1 MPFYKI
7 THHAERRFATLHNFG
22 CTFRCSVCSY
32 KLRSGA
38 DGIPGQSFPRP
49 DRFLTVEEMKT
60 ALRQVKIEQLFVMGG
75 EPTIARE
82 LPEMLAFAKNE
93 LGVKT
98 FLGHTNG
105 SKLPLPNLDGANV
118 GLKAW
123 DAGLHRAYTGRD
135 KDAIFNNFAAAFRQ
149 GLEMKANVVFIPGY
163 VDLDQVEAVAEWLA
177 KLSPDIPFH
186 IMGYI
191 PVPGQPY
198 AQPTVEQM
206 RQAEAVSRK
215 HLAKVDSSH
224 LDPKQATD
232 LASRDNRFAVTR
244 IA

>member
-7 THHAERRFATLHNFG
+7 THHAVRRFATLHNFG
-22 CTFRCSVCSY
+22 CTFRCPVCSY

-38 DGIPGQSFPRP
+38 EGIPGQSFPRP
-49 DRFLTVEEMKT
+49 DRFLTVEEMKN
-60 ALRQVKIEQLFVMGG
+60 ALRQVQIDQLFVMGG
-75 EPTIARE
+75 EPTLARE
-82 LPEMLAFAKNE
+82 LPEMLAFARRE
-93 LGVKT
+93 LGVRT

-105 SKLPLPNLDGANV
+105 SKLPMPDLDGANV

-123 DAGLHRAYTGRD
+123 DDDLHRAYTGRD
-135 KDAIFNNFAAAFRQ
+135 KAAIFNNFAAAFRQ
-149 GLEMKANVVFIPGY
+149 GLQMKANVVFIPGY
-163 VDLDQVEAVAEWLA
+163 VDLDQVEAVAAWLGG
-177 KLSPDIPFH
+177 LSRDIPFH

-198 AQPTVEQM
+198 ARPTVEQM
-206 RQAEAVSRK
+206 QQAEAVCRK

-224 LDPKQATD
+224 LDSTQATD
-232 LASRDNRFAVTR
+232 LASRDNRFAFTR